1 MEVLIDGQTVSPEGG
16 FLIRKGPG
24 NCFFD
29 FAQDI
34 SCVVV
39 QSLSQPSGNLPQR

>member
-1 MEVLIDGQTVSPEGG
+1 MLIDGQIVSPEGG

-34 SCVVV
+34 NFVNV
-39 QSLSQPSGNLPQR
+39 QSLSPPSGNLPQR